1 MILRRVLLAAPLF
14 VFSVCVFVLLPFA
27 LTRAQNSADPWTA
40 AQTVQ
45 AADFA
50 KELVG
55 GKSTPTVLFV
65 GFQRLYSAGHIKG
78 AQFHGSGGS
87 AEGLAEI
94 KKWAGPLARSTNLV
108 IYCGCCP
115 MERCPNVRPAFAALR
130 EMGFTNVRVLILP
143 TSFAVDWAEK
153 GLPYDK
159 GQSSPSASN

>member
-1 MILRRVLLAAPLF
+1 MISRHVPRTLLFPTLT
-14 VFSVCVFVLLPFA
+14 LILFA
-27 LTRAQNSADPWTA
+27 LGPLVITQAQNSGKPWNT

-50 KELVG
+50 KELADS
-55 GKSTPTVLFV
+55 KTSPTILFV
-65 GFQRLYSAGHIKG
+65 GFQRLYTAGHIKG

-94 KKWAGPLARSTNLV
+94 KKWAEGVPRSTNLV

-115 MERCPNVRPAFAALR
+115 MEKCPNVRPAFAALK
-130 EMGFTNVRVLILP
+130 EMGFTKLRILILP

-153 GLPYDK
+153 GRPYDK
-159 GQSSPSASN
+159 G